1 VRNYAGLAELFPDF
15 LSPFFNFRSCL
26 SGLQWIHD
34 FFSRWAVMQ
43 HLCEHSFPSRDA
55 FSQQVFF
62 CTSLSAALTR
72 AGHKV
77 QNHNKLSRRI
87 ECFILGGTRRIFG
100 RSTPI
105 SIQTITSFAELVK
118 KFTNST
124 CLQFRACLGC
134 RRKVIPNFAQP
145 YESQDRARL

>member
-1 VRNYAGLAELFPDF
+1 MRNYAGLAELFPDF

-87 ECFILGGTRRIFG
+87 ECFIFRWNPSDIWTKNTYFYSNHFEFCGACEKIH
-100 RSTPI
+100 
-105 SIQTITSFAELVK
+105 
-118 KFTNST
+118 KFN
-124 CLQFRACLGC
+124 LPEFRACLGC
-134 RRKVIPNFAQP
+134 MRKVIPNFAQP